1 MITPHPQL
9 IDEIVGIG
17 MAKTRASVGRVA
29 VLAVIAGAFIALG
42 GILSVTVGFGFPEV
56 TAGNPGL
63 QKLLSGL
70 LFPVGLLLVVMFG
83 AELFTGNNAVLMP
96 GLSAGK
102 FGPADVLRQ
111 WTVVWVFNFVGALLF
126 TWLFVDFSG
135 LTSAEPYRSAVV
147 GIATAKA
154 NLPFPV
160 AFVKGIAANWCV
172 CLAVWLALMVKS
184 LPAKVLACW
193 IPVGA
198 FVILGYE
205 HSIANMFFI
214 PAGMMQGADVSFG
227 QLFMNLLAVTL
238 GNIVG
243 GALLVGMLYH
253 KLHFRT
259 ENVKKADE
267 IKKNS

>member
-9 IDEIVGIG
+9 INEIVGIG
-17 MAKTRASVGRVA
+17 VAKTHASVGRVA
-29 VLAVIAGAFIALG
+29 LLAIMAGVFIALG
-42 GILSVTVGFGFPEV
+42 GMLSVAVGFGFPEIS
-56 TAGNPGL
+56 AGNPGL

-102 FGPADVLRQ
+102 FGPLDVLRQ
-111 WTVVWVFNFVGALLF
+111 WFVVWMFNFVGALAF

-135 LTSAEPYRSAVV
+135 LTSSEPYHSAII

-154 NLPFPV
+154 NLPFMV

-172 CLAVWLALMVKS
+172 CLAVWLALMVKT

-214 PAGMMQGADVSFG
+214 PAGMLQGADVSIG
-227 QLFMNLLAVTL
+227 QLFHNLLAVTL
-238 GNIVG
+238 GNIIG
-243 GALLVGMLYH
+243 GAILVGMLYH
-253 KLHFRT
+253 KLHFR
-259 ENVKKADE
+259 EPSSP
-267 IKKNS
+267 KN

>member
-17 MAKTRASVGRVA
+17 VAKTHASVGRVA
-29 VLAVIAGAFIALG
+29 LLAIMAGAFIALG
-42 GILSVTVGFGFPEV
+42 GMLSVAVGFGFPEIS
-56 TAGNPGL
+56 AGNPGL

-83 AELFTGNNAVLMP
+83 AEQ
-96 GLSAGK
+96 
-102 FGPADVLRQ
+102 FGPVDVLRQ
-111 WTVVWVFNFVGALLF
+111 WFVVWMFNFVGALAF

-135 LTSAEPYRSAVV
+135 LTSSEPYHSAII

-154 NLPFPV
+154 KLPFMV

-172 CLAVWLALMVKS
+172 CLAVWLALMVKT

-214 PAGMMQGADVSFG
+214 PAGMLQGADVSIG
-227 QLFMNLLAVTL
+227 QLFQNLLAVTL
-238 GNIVG
+238 GNIIG
-243 GALLVGMLYH
+243 GAILVGMLYH
-253 KLHFRT
+253 KLHFR
-259 ENVKKADE
+259 EPSSHK
-267 IKKNS
+267 S